1 MTETDEDAARAL
13 SFDLTS
19 EPWIPVL
26 RLNGEHGEMSL
37 RQVFD
42 EARGLRRIVGDL
54 PTQEFAL
61 LRLLFAVAHDALDG
75 PRGTEHWAALWD
87 DDDCFAPLG
96 DYLDEHRD
104 RFDLLHARTPFFQVA
119 GLRTEKGE
127 VASLNRIVADVPNGD
142 PFFSSRMPGVDR
154 LTYAEA
160 ARWIVHAHAYDTSG
174 IKSGV
179 VGDDRA
185 KKGKVYPL
193 GVGWAG
199 NLGGVFVE
207 GSTLRD
213 TLLLNMVSPADTVGL
228 SDWDAGD
235 DLPAWRRKA
244 CGPGAEPV
252 RRPTGV
258 RDLYTWQTRRIQLH
272 ADVDG
277 VHGVVLGYGDPLTA
291 RNKHGCEP
299 MTAWRRS
306 KAQEKKHGEA
316 TAYMPRE
323 HDPARSAWRGLA
335 SLIANRGAPAQ
346 GAEAADYLPPR
357 LFEWIA
363 QLVTDGELDEGYLLR
378 ARIVGAQYGTQQS
391 VIDEVVDDHVSM
403 AVVLLHERKR
413 EYAEQAISAVAD
425 ADNAVMAL
433 GDLATNLAR
442 AAGTESDGPR
452 ASARDAGFHVL
463 GSHYRTWL
471 AALDAG
477 ADPYA
482 ARADWQRQVH
492 EVVSRLGN
500 GLIDR
505 AGDAAWQGVLITVK
519 SRTEWLNA
527 GLAGN
532 WFRHRIDSCLGH
544 PADSEQPTD
553 TGSGQEAATP
563 AAALATKEH
572 V

>member
-1 MTETDEDAARAL
+1 
-13 SFDLTS
+13 
-19 EPWIPVL
+19 
-26 RLNGEHGEMSL
+26 MSL
-37 RQVFD
+37 REVFS
-42 EARGLRRIVGDL
+42 EAHEVRRIVGDL

-61 LRLLFAVAHDALDG
+61 LRLLLAVAHDALDG
-75 PRGTEHWAALWD
+75 PGDTDHWAELWA
-87 DDDCFAPLG
+87 DDDCFAPVG
-96 DYLDEHRD
+96 DYLDEHRG
-104 RFDLLHARTPFFQVA
+104 RFDLFHARTPFFQVA
-119 GLRTEKGE
+119 GLHTAKGE
-127 VASLNRIVADVPNGD
+127 VSPLNRIVADVPNGA
-142 PFFSSRMPGVDR
+142 PFFSSRMPGADR

-174 IKSGV
+174 IKTGV

-199 NLGGVFVE
+199 TLGGVFAE
-207 GSTLRD
+207 GETLRE
-213 TLLLNMVSPADTVGL
+213 TLLLNMVAPAVTVGL

-235 DLPAWRRKA
+235 DLPAWRRTA

-258 RDLYTWQTRRIQLH
+258 RDLYTWQTRRILLH
-272 ADVDG
+272 ADGDG

-306 KAQEKKHGEA
+306 RTQEKKHGEA

-323 HDPARSAWRGLA
+323 HDPTRSAWRGLG

-363 QLVTDGELDEGYLLR
+363 QLVTDGELDEGYLVR

-391 VIDEVVDDHVSM
+391 VIDEVVDDHVPL
-403 AVVLLHERKR
+403 AVVLLHERKS
-413 EYAEQAISAVAD
+413 EYAEQAISAVTD
-425 ADNAVMAL
+425 AENAVMAL

-452 ASARDAGFHVL
+452 ATARDTGFHVL
-463 GSHYRTWL
+463 GTHFRTWL
-471 AALDAG
+471 AGMDG
-477 ADPYA
+477 CTDPYA

-492 EVVSRLGN
+492 EIVSRLGD

-532 WFRHRIDSCLGH
+532 WFRHRLDTCTGRAQE
-544 PADSEQPTD
+544 PDRPTTETD
-553 TGSGQEAATP
+553 GEPEAVAP
-563 AAALATKEH
+563 AAALATEGH